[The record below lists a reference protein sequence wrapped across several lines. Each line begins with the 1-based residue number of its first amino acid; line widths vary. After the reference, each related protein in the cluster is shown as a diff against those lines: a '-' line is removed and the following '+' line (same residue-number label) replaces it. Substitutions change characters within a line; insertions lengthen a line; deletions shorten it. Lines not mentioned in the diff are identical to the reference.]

1 MNKYKINM
9 DILDDQKA
17 LEDFISM
24 FSSYYEII
32 GDEIEKYNKGEEYYS
47 DELISK
53 YRSTIEGTNEV
64 IGFILRY
71 SGHANKYIEKI
82 IKED

>member
-17 LEDFISM
+17 LEDFIIR
-24 FSSYYEII
+24 FSSYYETI
-32 GDEIEKYNKGEEYYS
+32 GDEIEKYNKGEEDYS

-64 IGFILRY
+64 IGFILRH
-71 SGHANKYIEKI
+71 SGHANKYIENK
-82 IKED
+82 

>member
-17 LEDFISM
+17 LEDFIIR
-24 FSSYYEII
+24 FSSYYETI

-64 IGFILRY
+64 IGFILRH
-71 SGHANKYIEKI
+71 SGHANKYIENK
-82 IKED
+82 

>member
-17 LEDFISM
+17 LEDFIIR
-24 FSSYYEII
+24 FSSYYETIS
-32 GDEIEKYNKGEEYYS
+32 DEIEKYNKGEEDYS

-53 YRSTIEGTNEV
+53 YRKAIEGTNEV
-64 IGFILRY
+64 IDFISRY
-71 SGHANKYIEKI
+71 SGHANKYIENK
-82 IKED
+82 

>member
-1 MNKYKINM
+1 MENYKINI

-17 LEDFISM
+17 LEDIISM

-53 YRSTIEGTNEV
+53 YRSTIEGTNEA